1 MIMKIRQRGWEYS
14 HNVTAA
20 ILVFQTNPVRVGLFS
35 YVKNFFCSHKFAWM
49 LATRVLNTLYTKNVK
64 FESDLLATNEEYRY
78 AKSPNFREV
87 CMVGANLC
95 LHHTNVW
102 KISFRLL
109 HFVTV
114 LYILSFFLQT
124 QSRNSSK
131 LTFNMNL
138 TLLVI
143 SFSVFHWVM
152 VLQQD
157 TKIF

>member
-1 MIMKIRQRGWEYS
+1 MIMKIRQRGWEPGS

-49 LATRVLNTLYTKNVK
+49 LATRLNTFYTKNVK
-64 FESDLLATNEEYRY
+64 FGRDLLAINEECRN

-87 CMVGANLC
+87 CVVGANLC

-114 LYILSFFLQT
+114 SYILSTFLQT
-124 QSRNSSK
+124 QSRNSWK

-143 SFSVFHWVM
+143 SFSVFHWVV
-152 VLQQD
+152 VLQGALS
-157 TKIF
+157 I

>member
-1 MIMKIRQRGWEYS
+1 MIMKIRQRGWEPGS

-35 YVKNFFCSHKFAWM
+35 YVKNFFCSRM
-49 LATRVLNTLYTKNVK
+49 LATRLNTFYTKNGK
-64 FESDLLATNEEYRY
+64 FGRDLLAINEEYRY
-78 AKSPNFREV
+78 AKLPNFREV
-87 CMVGANLC
+87 CVVGANLR

-114 LYILSFFLQT
+114 SYILSTFLQT
-124 QSRNSSK
+124 QSRNSWK

-143 SFSVFHWVM
+143 SFSVFHWVV
-152 VLQQD
+152 VLQGD

>member
-1 MIMKIRQRGWEYS
+1 MIMKIRQRGWDYS
-14 HNVTAA
+14 YNVTAA

-49 LATRVLNTLYTKNVK
+49 LATRLNTFYTKNVK
-64 FESDLLATNEEYRY
+64 FGRDLLAINEEYGST
-78 AKSPNFREV
+78 KLPNFREV
-87 CMVGANLC
+87 CVVGANLC

-114 LYILSFFLQT
+114 SYILSTFLQT
-124 QSRNSSK
+124 QSRNSWK

-143 SFSVFHWVM
+143 SFSVFHWVV
-152 VLQQD
+152 VL
-157 TKIF
+157 